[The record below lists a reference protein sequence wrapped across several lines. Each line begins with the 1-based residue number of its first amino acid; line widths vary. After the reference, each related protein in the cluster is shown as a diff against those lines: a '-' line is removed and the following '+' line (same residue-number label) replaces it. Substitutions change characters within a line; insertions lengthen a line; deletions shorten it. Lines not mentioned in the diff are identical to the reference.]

1 MHTSHTLRTRKPALS
16 HCTRGSNPNL
26 ACLVQLNLGLCL
38 HSRGSRCLGFNVH
51 LFTPCKS
58 TRGRGLYSAE
68 QYAGAV
74 CDMGQPE
81 GITFY
86 KQGTDIFMLLVGEPT
101 QVRRFKADP
110 SCTAALNATTVGHAA
125 LGLAAPPRHTAPP
138 ALHCA
143 PAQPLDPECDMSVLS
158 VSLYTH
164 VQLSELSALERC
176 HFIKAPLCMQAHRIF
191 AFQSLLS
198 GIYLQAFY
206 FQPVKWGTC
215 DATLWGTYTN
225 APRSS

>member
-26 ACLVQLNLGLCL
+26 AFLVQLNLGLCL

-58 TRGRGLYSAE
+58 TCGRGLYSAE

-110 SCTAALNATTVGHAA
+110 SCTAALNATTVGHA
-125 LGLAAPPRHTAPP
+125 GSRCAPPS
-138 ALHCA
+138 HCA
-143 PAQPLDPECDMSVLS
+143 P
-158 VSLYTH
+158 
-164 VQLSELSALERC
+164 
-176 HFIKAPLCMQAHRIF
+176 
-191 AFQSLLS
+191 
-198 GIYLQAFY
+198 
-206 FQPVKWGTC
+206 GT
-215 DATLWGTYTN
+215 TLR
-225 APRSS
+225 PRPTPRPGV